1 MKPLASRGEAASPG
15 LRLRRLLGACA
26 LACVLASPAL
36 AAGKAEAPVP
46 AATMALMAQKHMEPG
61 APILIRSYK
70 KESVLE
76 VWKQTREGRY
86 ALLKSFPICRWSGQ
100 LGPKR
105 RQGDRQSPEGFYSIT
120 PRQMNPNS
128 AYHLSFDTGYP
139 NAFDRAH
146 GASGSALMVHG
157 VCSSAGCYA
166 MTNQQIGEI
175 YALARD
181 ALAAGQGAFQMQAF
195 PFRMSAQNMALY
207 RADPNIDFWRQLKE
221 GYDHFEATAQEPR
234 VSVVGARY
242 AFNGRTPELDQ
253 IARDHHA
260 QEEARSAALAK
271 EGGASIRTT
280 YADGGQHA
288 IFMAMAKAG
297 VNLGEVSRPE
307 ALAYAGRD
315 VVVTPARPAPRPV
328 MAKAPVM
335 SLAAVVL
342 DETAMAPVPAPPL
355 KAHSLMSGAAP
366 ILDEAFAS
374 RPWVML
380 AQHGG

>member
-1 MKPLASRGEAASPG
+1 MNLLASRGRAAH
-15 LRLRRLLGACA
+15 LYRRLRRALGAVVFVH
-26 LACVLASPAL
+26 VLFSPAF
-36 AAGKAEAPVP
+36 AASKAEAPVP
-46 AATMALMAQKHMEPG
+46 AATLALMAQKNMATS

-105 RQGDRQSPEGFYSIT
+105 RQGDRQSPEGFYSVT

-128 AYHLSFDTGYP
+128 AYYLSFDTGYP
-139 NAFDRAH
+139 NAYDRAH

-181 ALAAGQGAFQMQAF
+181 ALAAGQGAFQMQAY
-195 PFRMSAQNMALY
+195 PFRMSAQNMANY

-234 VSVVGARY
+234 VSVIGARY
-242 AFNGRTPELDQ
+242 AFNSRTPELEQ

-260 QEEARSAALAK
+260 QEEARSAALARD
-271 EGGASIRTT
+271 GGASIRTT

-288 IFMAMAKAG
+288 IFMAMARAG
-297 VNLGEVSRPE
+297 ANLGDVSRPK

-315 VVVTPARPAPRPV
+315 VIVTPARVAPRPAL
-328 MAKAPVM
+328 AKAPVT
-335 SLAAVVL
+335 SLAAVAR
-342 DETAMAPVPAPPL
+342 DEPVMATVPAAPL
-355 KAHSLMSGAAP
+355 KALSLMNGSAP
-366 ILDEAFAS
+366 ILDSALAP
-374 RPWVML
+374 RPWVTL
-380 AQHGG
+380 AGQGV

>member
-1 MKPLASRGEAASPG
+1 MNPLASHGKAAFRG
-15 LRLRRLLGACA
+15 LRLRRLLGAGV

-46 AATMALMAQKHMEPG
+46 AATMALMAQKNMSAG

-105 RQGDRQSPEGFYSIT
+105 RQGDRQSPEGFYSVT

-139 NAFDRAH
+139 HAYDRAH

-157 VCSSAGCYA
+157 ICSSAGCYA

-181 ALAAGQGAFQMQAF
+181 ALAAGQGAFQMQAY
-195 PFRMSAQNMALY
+195 PFRMSAQNMASY

-221 GYDHFEATAQEPR
+221 GADHFEATAQEPR

-242 AFNGRTPELDQ
+242 AFSSRTPELEQ

-260 QEEARSAALAK
+260 QEDARSAALVK
-271 EGGASIRTT
+271 DGGASIRTT

-297 VNLGEVSRPE
+297 VNLGDVSRPE

-315 VVVTPARPAPRPV
+315 VVVIPARPAQRP
-328 MAKAPVM
+328 ATAAPT
-335 SLAAVVL
+335 SLAAL
-342 DETAMAPVPAPPL
+342 AQDDAALAAIPASPL
-355 KAHSLMSGAAP
+355 KAFGLMNGAAP
-366 ILDEAFAS
+366 ILDDAFAP
-374 RPWVML
+374 RPWVRL
-380 AQHGG
+380 AQHGL

>member
-1 MKPLASRGEAASPG
+1 MSPFASRGQAFL
-15 LRLRRLLGACA
+15 LRLSLGAG
-26 LACVLASPAL
+26 LMACVLAAPAW
-36 AAGKAEAPVP
+36 AGGKAEAPVP
-46 AATMALMAQKHMEPG
+46 AATVALMVQKNMAPT
-61 APILIRSYK
+61 APILVRSYK

-105 RQGDRQSPEGFYSIT
+105 RQGDRQSPEGFYAVT

-139 NAFDRAH
+139 NAYDRAH

-157 VCSSAGCYA
+157 ICSSAGCYA

-181 ALAAGQGAFQMQAF
+181 ALAAGQGTFQMQAY
-195 PFRMSAQNMALY
+195 PFRMSAQNMANY

-242 AFNGRTPELDQ
+242 AFNGRTPELEQ

-260 QEEARSAALAK
+260 QEEARSAALVK
-271 EGGASIRTT
+271 DGGASIRTT

-297 VNLGEVSRPE
+297 VNLGDVSRPE

-315 VVVTPARPAPRPV
+315 VVVTPARPPPKPA

-335 SLAAVVL
+335 SLAAVAQ
-342 DETAMAPVPAPPL
+342 DEAALAPIPAPPL
-355 KAHSLMSGAAP
+355 KAHGLISGADP
-366 ILDEAFAS
+366 ILDDTLAP
-374 RPWVML
+374 RPWIML
-380 AQHGG
+380 ARHGE

>member
-1 MKPLASRGEAASPG
+1 MNSLASRGEAASPG

-26 LACVLASPAL
+26 LACMPASPAL

-46 AATMALMAQKHMEPG
+46 AATAALMAQKNMAPS
-61 APILIRSYK
+61 APILVRSYK

-105 RQGDRQSPEGFYSIT
+105 RQGDRQSPEGFYAVT

-139 NAFDRAH
+139 NAYDRAH

-157 VCSSAGCYA
+157 ICSSAGCYA

-181 ALAAGQGAFQMQAF
+181 ALAAGQGAFQMQAY
-195 PFRMSAQNMALY
+195 PFRMSAENMARY
-207 RADPNIDFWRQLKE
+207 RADPNIDFWRQFKE

-242 AFNGRTPELDQ
+242 AFNGRTPELEQ

-260 QEEARSAALAK
+260 QEEARSAALVK
-271 EGGASIRTT
+271 DGGASIRTT

-297 VNLGEVSRPE
+297 VNLGDVSRPE

-315 VVVTPARPAPRPV
+315 VVVTPARPPPKPA

-335 SLAAVVL
+335 SLAAVAQ
-342 DETAMAPVPAPPL
+342 DEAALAPIPAPPL
-355 KAHSLMSGAAP
+355 KAHGLISGADP
-366 ILDEAFAS
+366 ILDDTLAP
-374 RPWVML
+374 RPWIML
-380 AQHGG
+380 ARHGE

>member
-1 MKPLASRGEAASPG
+1 MSALKSRWKAVFASRFAGAALG
-15 LRLRRLLGACA
+15 VCLLA
-26 LACVLASPAL
+26 LATPTLG
-36 AAGKAEAPVP
+36 AGKAEAPPP
-46 AATMALMAQKHMEPG
+46 AATMALMAQKNMAPG

-105 RQGDRQSPEGFYSIT
+105 RQGDRQSPEGFYSVT

-166 MTNQQIGEI
+166 MTNSQIGEI

-181 ALAAGQGAFQMQAF
+181 ALAAGQGAFQMQAY
-195 PFRMSAQNMALY
+195 PFRMSAQNMANY

-221 GYDHFEATAQEPR
+221 GADHFEATAQEPR

-242 AFNGRTPELDQ
+242 AFSSRTPELEQ
-253 IARDHHA
+253 IAREHHA
-260 QEEARSAALAK
+260 QEEARSAALVK
-271 EGGASIRTT
+271 DGGASIRTT

-297 VNLGEVSRPE
+297 VNLGDVSRPE

-315 VVVTPARPAPRPV
+315 VVVAPARPAPRPAL
-328 MAKAPVM
+328 AKAPAT
-335 SLAAVVL
+335 SLAAL
-342 DETAMAPVPAPPL
+342 APDDAALAPKPAPPL
-355 KAHSLMSGAAP
+355 KAFGLMNGAAP
-366 ILDEAFAS
+366 ILDDAFAP
-374 RPWVML
+374 RPRVTL
-380 AQHGG
+380 AQHGI